1 MMYGIY
7 SRMCL
12 SYPLQALWWSGSPM
26 GTLWPISKREVD
38 SVSCLIVKKR
48 VKILKSY
55 CCDLSQPRGDPSI
68 LCIKYAPQWQYVLYH
83 IAHFICTKHRPYR
96 SKYAHEMN
104 ITHRDLKPE
113 NILLSFRLAINPSKE
128 SVAVSTSTLLFDQRI
143 KKVQVRSRLSSDGW
157 AVKLTQIICSLMRRR
172 KRWWIPM
179 HYSSVTRRRS
189 QNSSRNLPN
198 VRLNLSS
205 LVGYPLVR

>member
-1 MMYGIY
+1 MHRLRYANICRMIDIFHEPLRTCEYDVWHILAYVSLISVAGIVMEWVPNGDLMTY
-7 SRMCL
+7 LEERGRLCKL
-12 SYPLQALWWSGSPM
+12 SYCP
-26 GTLWPISKREVD
+26 KR
-38 SVSCLIVKKR
+38 L
-48 VKILKSY
+48 KILKSY

-113 NILLSFRLAINPSKE
+113 TILLSFRLAINPSKE

-143 KKVQVRSRLSSDGW
+143 KKVQVWLQQDPG
-157 AVKLTQIICSLMRRR
+157 
-172 KRWWIPM
+172 
-179 HYSSVTRRRS
+179 
-189 QNSSRNLPN
+189 
-198 VRLNLSS
+198 
-205 LVGYPLVR
+205 G